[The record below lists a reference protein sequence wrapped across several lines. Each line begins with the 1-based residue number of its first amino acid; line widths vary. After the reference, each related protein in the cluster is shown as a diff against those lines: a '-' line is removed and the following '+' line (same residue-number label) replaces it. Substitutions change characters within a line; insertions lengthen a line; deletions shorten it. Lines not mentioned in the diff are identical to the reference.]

1 MIVLTKKIKYLPAS
15 SNPLSADVFFINGD
29 RYCYIF
35 DVGNNDESLYCI
47 NQISKEKVIFL
58 SHYHKDHVGNINHI
72 TYNDLYVGK
81 KTYEVIGKGEII
93 EDTLTLNDGIK
104 IEIFH
109 CPSPHTD
116 GSLIINID
124 NEYSLIADL
133 FFTRPPFDME
143 KAIQLLD
150 FLKHLRTN
158 YFVISH
164 QEDRKIVPKEKL
176 IEELSTYFG
185 Q

>member
-1 MIVLTKKIKYLPAS
+1 M
-15 SNPLSADVFFINGD
+15 
-29 RYCYIF
+29 
-35 DVGNNDESLYCI
+35 
-47 NQISKEKVIFL
+47 
-58 SHYHKDHVGNINHI
+58 
-72 TYNDLYVGK
+72 
-81 KTYEVIGKGEII
+81 IGKGEII

-143 KAIQLLD
+143 KAIQMLD

>member
-58 SHYHKDHVGNINHI
+58 SHYHKDHVGNIDHI

-143 KAIQLLD
+143 KAIQMLD

-164 QEDRKIVPKEKL
+164 QEDKKIVPKEKL

>member
-1 MIVLTKKIKYLPAS
+1 MIVLTEKIKYLPAS

-143 KAIQLLD
+143 KAIQMLD

-164 QEDRKIVPKEKL
+164 QEDRKIVPKK
-176 IEELSTYFG
+176 S
-185 Q
+185 